1 MHIAFLLIM
10 MLLITLI
17 PTVSALVPFKNDH
30 SESLDVEEF
39 SETNNC
45 ILLNHE
51 NGLNIPSETC
61 SPHSL
66 LTGKS
71 SHAFS
76 SISQICRKLY
86 ILTPTI
92 YLLSSYYL

>member
-1 MHIAFLLIM
+1 MCIALLSIM

-17 PTVSALVPFKNDH
+17 PTVSALVPFKNNH
-30 SESLDVEEF
+30 LESLDMEVF

-51 NGLNIPSETC
+51 NALTTPSETC
-61 SPHSL
+61 CPHDP

-71 SHAFS
+71 SHTCS
-76 SISQICRKLY
+76 SISQICSKLY
-86 ILTPTI
+86 
-92 YLLSSYYL
+92 